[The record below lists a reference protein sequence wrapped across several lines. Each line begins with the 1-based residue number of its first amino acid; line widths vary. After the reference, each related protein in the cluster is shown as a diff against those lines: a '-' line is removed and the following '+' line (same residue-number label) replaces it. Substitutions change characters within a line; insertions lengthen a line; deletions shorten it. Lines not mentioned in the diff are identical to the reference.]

1 MDLGRCVPAMTRMRD
16 GGLYA
21 DIMRRY
27 SAYRDFLSYA
37 TRSRKQDEEAAKALA
52 AEADQMFNPI

>member
-1 MDLGRCVPAMTRMRD
+1 MTQMRD

-27 SAYRDFLSYA
+27 SAYQDFLSYA